1 MDIPSQIQGR
11 VEGEHDYGMR
21 TLQDFF
27 TWASRTGRLDDD
39 GRAVL
44 GDVDFI
50 AVLSAEPFTPDFN
63 AIYRRHGLPAYQK
76 ILDLWEEYVRE
87 YPMT

>member
-1 MDIPSQIQGR
+1 M
-11 VEGEHDYGMR
+11 EGEYDHGMR

-27 TWASRTGRLDDD
+27 SWASRTDRLDDAT
-39 GRAVL
+39 RAVL

-50 AVLSAEPFTPDFN
+50 AILSAEPFTPDFD
-63 AIYRRHGLPAYQK
+63 AIYRRHGLSAYAK
-76 ILDLWEEYVRE
+76 VLELWEEYVQE